1 MEKDISGICKKGEHI
16 RQDFSP
22 SGLSFDIKT
31 FNEAKKICPG
41 VFEDI
46 PLNTWVMHPK
56 DIDKENTITPYLLH
70 QDIVSRSTLDSILI
84 RMDTEADDI

>member
-1 MEKDISGICKKGEHI
+1 
-16 RQDFSP
+16 
-22 SGLSFDIKT
+22 
-31 FNEAKKICPG
+31 
-41 VFEDI
+41 
-46 PLNTWVMHPK
+46 MHPK

>member
-1 MEKDISGICKKGEHI
+1 M
-16 RQDFSP
+16 
-22 SGLSFDIKT
+22 SFDIKT